1 MAKIKLNQ
9 KAVAHAEY
17 EIKFHEVEKTNC
29 DWKAHQATEDE
40 IDKYLETHDIEEYGL
55 WFLGVDVELPEDS
68 KEHYVFPY
76 GDLKIIHRS
85 ALVAIQKEAA
95 EKKLHEIEEASKQL
109 LQKIDNKK

>member
-17 EIKFHEVEKTNC
+17 EIKFKEVDKTDG
-29 DWKAHQATEDE
+29 DWQALQATEDE
-40 IDKYLETHDIEEYGL
+40 IDKYLETHDTDEYGL
-55 WFLGVDVELPEDS
+55 WFLGMDVEVPADS

-76 GDLKIIHRS
+76 GDLKLVYRS
-85 ALVAIQKEAA
+85 ALVKIQKEAA
-95 EKKLHEIEEASKQL
+95 EKKLHAIEEAAKQL